1 MPPGLEELSPQG
13 KAAARGLEGNVG
25 SRGGGAGVRSGGGR
39 GGGKRGGR
47 KGAGAAVAVHK
58 RRRSMLVRELEIINL
73 ESGRSV
79 GGCSDVRCSAAR

>member
-1 MPPGLEELSPQG
+1 MPPGLEELSPLGQ
-13 KAAARGLEGNVG
+13 AAARGLEGNVG
-25 SRGGGAGVRSGGGR
+25 NMEVGAGVRRRRGR

-58 RRRSMLVRELEIINL
+58 RRRSMLVRELEIANL

-79 GGCSDVRCSAAR
+79 GVRT